1 MSLAAVV
8 LRVPWYRCVALMLFA
23 SIRPP
28 IHRFAQRCFGNRTK
42 VGGVQIGNRTKAGGV
57 GIVAS
62 NIDGLV
68 A

>member
-1 MSLAAVV
+1 M
-8 LRVPWYRCVALMLFA
+8 LRVGRP
-23 SIRPP
+23 SID
-28 IHRFAQRCFGNRTK
+28 RFAQRLFGNRAK